1 MRDLK
6 LPGMTKIIIAQR
18 ISSVAHADQILILD
32 DGKLNDIGTHQ
43 ELLERNQIY
52 QDIYYSQQEGANL

>member
-1 MRDLK
+1 
-6 LPGMTKIIIAQR
+6 MTKIIIAQR

-52 QDIYYSQQEGANL
+52 QDIDYSQQEGANM